1 LHRGVRMGQSWR
13 VEKHTGDLVELERDG
28 ELLEIEMPIE
38 QAAHLIFVTLRVGQ
52 VVDDAMVR
60 ILTGETHLN

>member
-1 LHRGVRMGQSWR
+1 MGQSWK
-13 VEKHTGDLVELERDG
+13 VGKHTGDMMELERDG

-38 QAAHLIFVTLRVGQ
+38 PGARLIFVTLRVGQ

-60 ILTGETHLN
+60 MLTGETHLN

>member
-1 LHRGVRMGQSWR
+1 MRHSWR
-13 VEKHTGDLVELERDG
+13 VEKLTGDLMELGQDG
-28 ELLEIEMPIE
+28 ELLEIEEPFELKARLLFM
-38 QAAHLIFVTLRVGQ
+38 TLQVGQ